1 MSALS
6 ALSAMSAIWAG
17 LGIRRAGV
25 SNPSELGRG
34 RFLELAA
41 SQRPWTRHDE
51 RLAANPKG
59 LEPNAARP
67 RFLSFVEPQYA
78 APYARGLERVPQQR
92 ASLPF
97 FGLLWF
103 V

>member
-1 MSALS
+1 MSAM
-6 ALSAMSAIWAG
+6 SAMSAIWVG

-51 RLAANPKG
+51 RLVAIPKG

-78 APYARGLERVPQQR
+78 APHARGLERVPQQR

>member
-1 MSALS
+1 M
-6 ALSAMSAIWAG
+6 SAMSAMSVR

-51 RLAANPKG
+51 RLVANPMG
-59 LEPNAARP
+59 LEPNAARHQL
-67 RFLSFVEPQYA
+67 R
-78 APYARGLERVPQQR
+78 
-92 ASLPF
+92 
-97 FGLLWF
+97 
-103 V
+103 